1 MVLWPCAQRQA
12 VNHLVVALYQ
22 RGPHDHRNGGLWTM
36 SIALHILLFVILG
49 LGAAGL
55 TWYVVDKIGELT
67 DD

>member
-1 MVLWPCAQRQA
+1 MVLWPSAQRQA
-12 VNHLVVALYQ
+12 VNHLVLTLYQ
-22 RGPHDHRNGGLWTM
+22 RGPHDHRHGGLWTM
-36 SIALHILLFVILG
+36 STFVHILLFVILG